1 MFVCFLSHCG
11 CLFVFPP
18 KIYLFILGCTGSL
31 LLHTDSSCS
40 EQGLLFIAVHELLI
54 VVASLIVEHGL

>member
-11 CLFVFPP
+11 WLVVFPP

-40 EQGLLFIAVHELLI
+40 ERGYSSLQGTSFSFQWLLLL
-54 VVASLIVEHGL
+54 

>member
-1 MFVCFLSHCG
+1 MFVCFLSPCG

-40 EQGLLFIAVHELLI
+40 EQGLLFIAGHKLLI
-54 VVASLIVEHGL
+54 PVASLAGEHGL